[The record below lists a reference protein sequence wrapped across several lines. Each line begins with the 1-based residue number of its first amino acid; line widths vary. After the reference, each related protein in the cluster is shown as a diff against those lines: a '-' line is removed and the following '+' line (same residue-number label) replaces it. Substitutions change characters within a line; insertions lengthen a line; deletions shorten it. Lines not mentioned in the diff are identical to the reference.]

1 MKAIIKEMREMRI
14 DIIGAASIIAKEA
27 TQIMPD
33 GTISI
38 INDDGSFTAITDE
51 QFDAASVL
59 AVTNSKNVNFN

>member
-1 MKAIIKEMREMRI
+1 MKTIIKEMREMRI
-14 DIIGAASIIAKEA
+14 DIIGATSIIVKEA

-38 INDDGSFTAITDE
+38 INDDGSFTSITDE

-59 AVTNSKNVNFN
+59 AVTNSKNVNLN